1 MVICIFRDRSEK
13 TSFIDLQTETGLMR
27 FITDNPNK
35 LMAEVM
41 SLPNRLMK
49 DSNKLIII
57 SQIVTQFPL
66 PELTLKIPSEIRA
79 VYNYLVKLYE
89 LID

>member
-1 MVICIFRDRSEK
+1 MILCIFRDRDEK
-13 TSFIDLQTETGLMR
+13 TSFIDLQTETGLMK

-49 DSNKLIII
+49 ESNKIII
-57 SQIVTQFPL
+57 INQVVAQFPL
-66 PELTLKIPSEIRA
+66 PNLQAKIPTEIRA

-89 LID
+89 LVD